1 MHRGQM
7 CNSEEELKTV
17 LWPAQVKAVDQ
28 GSFDLTPLNSSLGK
42 CPCMYVCINNIHGKV
57 PWAQDAWG
65 VLGTERKSVG
75 PEQK

>member
-1 MHRGQM
+1 M
-7 CNSEEELKTV
+7 CSSEEALKMV

-28 GSFDLTPLNSSLGK
+28 GSFDLTPLTSSLGK
-42 CPCMYVCINNIHGKV
+42 CKGNAHVCMYVCINIHGKV
-57 PWAQDAWG
+57 PWAQGAWG